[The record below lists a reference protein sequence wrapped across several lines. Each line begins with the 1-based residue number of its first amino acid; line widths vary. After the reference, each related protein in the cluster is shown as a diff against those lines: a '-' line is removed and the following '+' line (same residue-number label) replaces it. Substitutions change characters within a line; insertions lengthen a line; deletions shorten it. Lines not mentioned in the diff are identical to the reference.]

1 MKETEKQNILAVK
14 LLKKKVVKSMTNQTF
29 VSYCLL
35 LNMMYYAYKLSRLI
49 LLKG

>member
-14 LLKKKVVKSMTNQTF
+14 LLKKKVVKNMTNQTF

>member
-1 MKETEKQNILAVK
+1 
-14 LLKKKVVKSMTNQTF
+14 MTNQTF